1 VTLSLGEATVLAA
14 KAARGAGLPWGLAE
28 EAGRAARWL
37 EARGAPGL
45 LAIAALCE
53 AREAGTAAQ
62 CPLRLGCAVADG
74 ARAPAG
80 DLGPVSAPLLL
91 APFLAAHA
99 DPGATTSPLADTA
112 ATAIRADG
120 AEATVSAETVAPGPE
135 GWAPFLAVARVTLAP
150 AAAPPAA
157 RPRRSRADPAAA
169 ARLEPFAARLL
180 APSDPRTRATGAGPG
195 VATDD

>member
-1 VTLSLGEATVLAA
+1 MTLSLGEATVLAA

-28 EAGRAARWL
+28 ETGRAARWL

-45 LAIAALCE
+45 LAVAALCE
-53 AREAGTAAQ
+53 AREAGTAAR

-80 DLGPVSAPLLL
+80 DLGPVAAPLLL
-91 APFLAAHA
+91 APFLAARA
-99 DPGATTSPLADTA
+99 APGA
-112 ATAIRADG
+112 ATLRADG
-120 AEATVSAETVAPGPE
+120 AEATVSAEAVSPGPE
-135 GWAPFLAVARVTLAP
+135 GWGPFLAVARVTLAP
-150 AAAPPAA
+150 AAAPAA

-169 ARLEPFAARLL
+169 PRLEPFAARLL

-195 VATDD
+195 AGADD